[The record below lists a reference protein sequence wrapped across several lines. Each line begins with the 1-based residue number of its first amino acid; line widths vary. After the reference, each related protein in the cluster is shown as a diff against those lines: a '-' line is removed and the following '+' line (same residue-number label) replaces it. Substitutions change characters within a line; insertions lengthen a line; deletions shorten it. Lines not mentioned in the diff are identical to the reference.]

1 MTKDNNEGLLAQIE
15 RYFNCELTDEE
26 EMRLRLRIAH
36 TSLRHPT
43 VDEARAVMGIRRPA
57 VRWSFMP
64 LLAACSV
71 AASLAVTVA
80 LGTSLLKTP
89 GVGAQGN
96 CIAYVNG
103 EKITD
108 EEAVLRLTIG
118 NLTDL
123 ESGHE
128 EVRESMMEDIRQ
140 IVPEVDKFEVD
151 GNPFAE

>member
-1 MTKDNNEGLLAQIE
+1 M
-15 RYFNCELTDEE
+15 
-26 EMRLRLRIAH
+26 
-36 TSLRHPT
+36 
-43 VDEARAVMGIRRPA
+43 
-57 VRWSFMP
+57 
-64 LLAACSV
+64 
-71 AASLAVTVA
+71 
-80 LGTSLLKTP
+80 
-89 GVGAQGN
+89 GAQGN